1 VRSGVRDGPDPG
13 PDPGLTPGLDA
24 ELSRVVRREAA
35 VVVAHLHR
43 RTGDF
48 DVAEEAVQE
57 ALVEALRTWP
67 SRGVPPN
74 PAGWLTTTAQRRA
87 IDLLRVRSRHRRLA
101 AAAGEALPDP
111 PTDPGGGT
119 PDERLPMLFACCHPA
134 LSAEA
139 RLALTLRAVLGL
151 TTAQVARAFLV
162 PEATVAQRL
171 VRAKRKIV
179 AAGIPFSVPDGD
191 RLPARLDD
199 VLTVVCLAY
208 NASYLDPD
216 GAAGPAGDAVWLAE
230 VVARAVPRQSEAWGL
245 LALLTFLQARDPA
258 RFDPAGALV
267 PPALQDRS
275 RWDTVAISR
284 ADGYLARA
292 AAQRSPGRW
301 QLQAAIAG
309 CHCSAARWEDTDWW
323 QVLTLYDLLVVHDP
337 SPVVRLN
344 HAVALSHVRGPR
356 AALAAVDALAARL
369 DGYHLLHATRAELL
383 TALGRA
389 DEAREANARALA
401 LSATPAEQALLRT
414 RLD

>member
-1 VRSGVRDGPDPG
+1 MTPDPRRTTA
-13 PDPGLTPGLDA
+13 PDTPEPLDSA
-24 ELSRVVRREAA
+24 LSRVVRREAA
-35 VVVAHLHR
+35 AVVAHLHR

-87 IDLLRVRSRHRRLA
+87 VDLLRARSRRQRLA
-101 AAAGEALPDP
+101 GSVAAAEADAVPRLPD
-111 PTDPGGGT
+111 DPGGGT

-134 LSAEA
+134 LSAES

-162 PEATVAQRL
+162 PETTMAQRL
-171 VRAKRKIV
+171 VRTKRKIV

-191 RLPARLDD
+191 RLAARLDD

-208 NASYLDPD
+208 NAGYLDPQ
-216 GAAGPAGDAVWLAE
+216 GSAGPAGDAVWLAE
-230 VVARAVPRQSEAWGL
+230 VVARALPRQAEAWGL
-245 LALLTFLQARDPA
+245 LALLTFLQARDGA
-258 RFDPAGALV
+258 RFDGAGALV
-267 PPALQDRS
+267 PLAVQDRS
-275 RWDTVAISR
+275 RWDAVAVSR
-284 ADGYLARA
+284 ADGYLERA
-292 AAQRSPGRW
+292 AALRSPGRF

-309 CHCSAARWEDTDWW
+309 CHCSAATWEQTDWL
-323 QVLTLYDLLVVHDP
+323 QIVTLYDLLLVHDP

-344 HAVALSHVRGPR
+344 HAVALSHVRGPQ
-356 AALAAVDALAARL
+356 AALDAVDALAGRL
-369 DGYHLLHATRAELL
+369 DGYHLLHATRAQLL
-383 TALGRA
+383 DELGRPA
-389 DEAREANARALA
+389 EARQANERALA
-401 LSATPAEQALLRT
+401 LAPGPAEQALLRE

>member
-1 VRSGVRDGPDPG
+1 MTGGPRRTAPG
-13 PDPGLTPGLDA
+13 TLDA

-67 SRGVPPN
+67 ARGVPPN
-74 PAGWLTTTAQRRA
+74 PGGWLTTTAQRRA
-87 IDLLRVRSRHRRLA
+87 VDLLRARARRQRLA
-101 AAAGEALPDP
+101 GAAATQAAEALPP
-111 PTDPGGGT
+111 APADPGGGT

-134 LSAEA
+134 LSPEA

-162 PEATVAQRL
+162 PEPTMAQRL
-171 VRAKRKIV
+171 VRTKRKIV
-179 AAGIPFSVPDGD
+179 AAGIPFAVPDGE
-191 RLPARLDD
+191 RLAPRLDD

-230 VVARAVPRQSEAWGL
+230 VVARALPTEPEAWGL

-258 RFDPAGALV
+258 RFDADGTLV
-267 PPALQDRS
+267 PLAAQDRS
-275 RWDTVAISR
+275 RWDAVATSR
-284 ADGYLARA
+284 ADGYLERA
-292 AAQRSPGRW
+292 AARRSPGRW

-309 CHCSAARWEDTDWW
+309 CHGSAPTWEATDWL
-323 QVLTLYDLLVVHDP
+323 QVLTLYDLLLVHDP

-344 HAVALSHVRGPR
+344 HAVALSHVRGPGE
-356 AALAAVDALAARL
+356 ALAAVDALAARL

-383 TALGRA
+383 TALGRH
-389 DEAREANARALA
+389 DEARQANSRALA
-401 LSATPAEQALLRT
+401 LAATSAEQALLRD
-414 RLD
+414 RLG